1 MEITIFE
8 SITTE
13 SALTELEA
21 EGVKYSGLY
30 VDMDNAPERK
40 YVKDKAAEVKDLIKK
55 VDAHR
60 IADKKAYGVK
70 VEKEA
75 GQIIERLKAANEPFT
90 LLIDAYTLERKKIL
104 DAEKARK
111 QAILDAAEYENDHE
125 MGLLINKTYEY
136 DRQQAI
142 DEQIAHDKQVAEAA
156 TKSAIEKQ
164 ERIAIA
170 KENDRVNAENARLAN
185 KERCSYINN
194 EVLFSLVEVSGIS
207 DEQAKAIVIA
217 IAKNKIPNTTINY

>member
-8 SITTE
+8 SVTTE
-13 SALTELEA
+13 GALIELEA
-21 EGVKYSGLY
+21 EGKKYDGLY
-30 VDMDNAPERK
+30 VDMDNGPERK

-60 IADKKAYGVK
+60 IADKKSYGVK

-75 GQIIERLKAANEPFT
+75 GQIIERLKVANEPFT

-125 MGLLINKTYEY
+125 MGLLINKTYEF
-136 DRQQAI
+136 DKSEELRLQFERDDAIRRQATI
-142 DEQIAHDKQVAEAA
+142 DAEACQKRLAEVAEH
-156 TKSAIEKQ
+156 
-164 ERIAIA
+164 
-170 KENDRVNAENARLAN
+170 NRVHEENARLAN
-185 KERCSYINN
+185 VDHVRGINR
-194 EVLFSLVEVSGIS
+194 EIFKSFIDAGLHRDSAEIAT
-207 DEQAKAIVIA
+207 QALID
-217 IAKNKIPNTTINY
+217 NKVPSTTINY